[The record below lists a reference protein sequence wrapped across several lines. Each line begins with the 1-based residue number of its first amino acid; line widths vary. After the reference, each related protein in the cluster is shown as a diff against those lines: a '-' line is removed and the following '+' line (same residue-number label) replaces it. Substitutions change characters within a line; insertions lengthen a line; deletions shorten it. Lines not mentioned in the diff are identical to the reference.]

1 MRSMLHSQW
10 RWNGVLTVCGLALSF
25 AAAGPAQAQSS
36 NVRVVSLV
44 LQDFSDCTNSN
55 VSDKDGEQG
64 QVAVVRNSDDT
75 TSVKIAMTVKPDTTY
90 HFFLKC
96 VRQLATSRPT
106 TRASARPCSPFPPIR
121 PARCLLSTCIP
132 KARQPGTSTKACRS
146 IFSNRHRALAASAS
160 CPNTENTKGLRSR
173 L

>member
-64 QVAVVRNSDDT
+64 QVAVVLNSDDT
-75 TSVKIAMTVKPDTTY
+75 TSVKIAMTVKPDTTF

-96 VRQLATSRPT
+96 VRQLGDIKTDDEGIGEALFTFPT
-106 TRASARPCSPFPPIR
+106 N
-121 PARCLLSTCIP
+121 STGP
-132 KARQPGTSTKACRS
+132 VFA
-146 IFSNRHRALAASAS
+146 FDM
-160 CPNTENTKGLRSR
+160 
-173 L
+173 